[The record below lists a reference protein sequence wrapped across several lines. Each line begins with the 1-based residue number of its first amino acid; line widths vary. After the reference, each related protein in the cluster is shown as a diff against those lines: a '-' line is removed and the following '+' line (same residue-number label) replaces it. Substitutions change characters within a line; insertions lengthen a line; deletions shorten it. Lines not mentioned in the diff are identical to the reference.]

1 MNKLAI
7 KSFSLAMSYAC
18 NSNKVRRAVD
28 ALNIPPSSPA
38 YVGPMG
44 IRVTAVNL
52 RARRY
57 KNVNEFV
64 EDINGYV
71 SDAAKTG
78 SCLVAFPEIIGLLAL
93 SAAPGF
99 DALLKEAVSLL
110 TKEKEAA
117 SGFHFLCESTQ
128 GFLADLYHNTFSA
141 ISRAHGILIDAGSLY
156 MTEGGVL
163 KNRRYLFSETGTVAG
178 MQEKLFLHP
187 FELTAGVIPGTH
199 VTPAETRLGPVAL
212 FSRQDAP
219 HFEPFAIAAAM
230 GCTLALLA
238 ASPFDSGD
246 ISFFARCRAS
256 EQRLSIVA
264 SGLFDGSDYGTSF
277 CLDGGIFAPREA
289 TRSRSGILAGGTKEQ
304 ATAQRSFS
312 ARIDPIRAAELFDIY
327 SSDKNPRFFRNLLE

>member
-7 KSFSLAMSYAC
+7 KSFSFAMSYAC
-18 NSNKVRRAVD
+18 NSNKVRKAVD
-28 ALNIPPSSPA
+28 ALNITPSSPA

-44 IRVTAVNL
+44 MRVTAVNL
-52 RARRY
+52 RAKRY
-57 KNVNEFV
+57 RNIDDFV
-64 EDINGYV
+64 ADINGYV
-71 SDAAKTG
+71 AEAVKTG
-78 SCLVAFPEIIGLLAL
+78 SCLVAFPEITGLLAL

-99 DALLKEAVSLL
+99 DALFKEAVSLFS
-110 TKEKEAA
+110 KDNEVA

-141 ISRAHGILIDAGSLY
+141 IARAHGILIDAGSLY

-187 FELTAGVIPGTH
+187 FEQSAGVSPGTH

-212 FSRQDAP
+212 LSRQDAP
-219 HFEPFAIAAAM
+219 HFEPFAAASAL
-230 GCTLALLA
+230 GCTLALLS

-256 EQRLSIVA
+256 EQRLIVVA
-264 SGLFDGSDYGTSF
+264 SGLFDGSDYGASF
-277 CLDGGIFAPREA
+277 CLDGGIYAPREA
-289 TRSRSGILAGGTKEQ
+289 TRSRSGILAGGAKEQ
-304 ATAQRSFS
+304 DTALRSYS

-327 SSDKNPRFFRNLLE
+327 SSDKNPRFFCSLLE